1 MNENSR
7 LQLED
12 KLRKMLAHLDET
24 QNKKERPIA
33 STGTGNYILRRSGE
47 KDKRL

>member
-1 MNENSR
+1 MNENTR

-12 KLRKMLAHLDET
+12 KLRKMLNHFDET
-24 QNKKERPIA
+24 QTKKERPIA
-33 STGTGNYILRRSGE
+33 SKGTGNYILRRSGE